1 MYHCVVI
8 VCLLSKC
15 ELLEGRTAHVSS
27 VYLLY
32 PAATQLRARLAVV
45 ALVIC

>member
-15 ELLEGRTAHVSS
+15 ELEGRTAHDSS

-45 ALVIC
+45 ALLIC